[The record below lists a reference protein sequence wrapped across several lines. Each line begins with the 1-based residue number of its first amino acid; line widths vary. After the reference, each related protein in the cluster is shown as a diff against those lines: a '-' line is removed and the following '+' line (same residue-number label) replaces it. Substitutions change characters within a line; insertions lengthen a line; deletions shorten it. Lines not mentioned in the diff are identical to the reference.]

1 VTLQEDAWLWWDLDE
16 MAQSYK
22 EFMFISNENMPPT
35 YGKSCSSCKAVRSDH
50 LVSMRDP
57 TKLISV
63 LE

>member
-1 VTLQEDAWLWWDLDE
+1 